1 LSIVNGQL
9 STINWGLN
17 LTTILTKREAWI
29 AAVRPRTLPLAIAC
43 ISVGAFLAAARAVYR
58 WEIVALCVTTAV
70 FLQILS
76 NLANDYGDA
85 VHGADAAGRVG
96 PLRVVQS
103 GHITPRA
110 MRRAIGLFALLSAVS
125 GLSLVWLSF
134 GAEGLLLVV
143 LFLLLGA
150 LAIGAAVTYTAGRK
164 PYGYAGLG
172 DIAVLIFFG
181 WVAVL
186 GTYFL
191 QAHSLDWRLWLPA
204 TAMGLLSVGVLN
216 VNNIRDVES
225 DNKAG
230 KRTIPVRLGRKR
242 ARVYHVVL
250 LVTAVLLALIYVL
263 IDYYSPWQFLF
274 LVSLPLLL
282 SNVRGVWQGERPG
295 QIAPYLKQMV
305 LVSLLFALTFGLG
318 QIIS

>member
-1 LSIVNGQL
+1 MV
-9 STINWGLN
+9 
-17 LTTILTKREAWI
+17 LTKREAWI
-29 AAVRPRTLPLAIAC
+29 AAMRPQTLPLAIAC
-43 ISVGAFLAAARAVYR
+43 ISVGAFLAAARGAYR
-58 WEIVALCVTTAV
+58 WEIVTLCITTAV
-70 FLQILS
+70 LLQILS

-85 VHGADAAGRVG
+85 AHGADAAGREG

-110 MRRAIGLFALLSAVS
+110 MRQAMGLFALLSALS
-125 GLSLVWLSF
+125 GLGLVWLAF
-134 GAEGLLLVV
+134 GAEGLLLVIS
-143 LFLLLGA
+143 FLLLGT

-191 QAHSLDWRLWLPA
+191 QAQSLDWRLWLPA

-216 VNNIRDVES
+216 VNNIRDIES

-230 KRTIPVRLGRKR
+230 KQTIPVRMGRER
-242 ARVYHVVL
+242 ARIYHTGL
-250 LVTAVLLALIYVL
+250 LVTAVLLTLVYVL
-263 IDYYSPWQFLF
+263 FDYHTLWQFLF
-274 LVSLPLLL
+274 LLSTPFLL
-282 SNVRGVWQGERPG
+282 SNIRGIWQGKQPA

-305 LVSLLFALTFGLG
+305 LASLIFALTFGLG